1 MAVMD
6 REPFTWLQPKCGQNE
21 WSPPPFC
28 QPSFIFPNIF
38 NAKNHKCQLFTGFSH
53 FISSH
58 LWTRRSFQR
67 YWCSCSNF
75 VRHELHAI
83 EILKTLTSCFLVRVP
98 DRDCIFKLWPKEH
111 MLGLFLEGLEFILWF
126 CPKEPNRCYDLTDTV
141 IYIAIDLKFTLQ
153 LGTVLVLIHAKFPKI

>member
-1 MAVMD
+1 MRLLANILALCRDSLVQNLINFVSMLPSSFLGRMAVMD
-6 REPFTWLQPKCGQNE
+6 REPFTTDRNQNVAKMN
-21 WSPPPFC
+21 PPPPALC

-38 NAKNHKCQLFTGFSH
+38 KAKNHKCQLFTGFSH

-58 LWTRRSFQR
+58 LCTRRSFQR

-75 VRHELHAI
+75 VRHVLHAI

-111 MLGLFLEGLEFILWF
+111 MLGLFLEGLEFIL
-126 CPKEPNRCYDLTDTV
+126 
-141 IYIAIDLKFTLQ
+141 
-153 LGTVLVLIHAKFPKI
+153 